1 MGSFSR
7 TAEQKAAPHLAKGKK
22 QTNVT
27 KEKIL
32 HHGWVPA
39 QSCSPSRC
47 FGDNT
52 MFGERRLIF
61 SIACP
66 SVPLCL
72 LHGDDGAEPVPRAGQ
87 VLGQGSRGEEG
98 GDGDAGR
105 EADGQPAGGSFDL
118 PWGRHLCRLHRPGF
132 PDGAK
137 IRVPRC
143 RQPGHR
149 LRRWR
154 QGFHR
159 LDRHNHRLPVDLVS
173 HPPSE
178 LNGCKQVRY
187 QRALLVR
194 RGSHHPDHHLLHPLH
209 HAEDQ
214 GTWCKDLPP
223 DFTSSGGC
231 RARTRQKNVIKARFG
246 ARTHLVFCTFAFFTN
261 LIVMMSLTVA
271 GTAVLNSLVADLSP
285 ELAAMLLAVV
295 IGGYTLIGGLGA
307 TFYVS
312 YFNTALI
319 FFLII
324 LLMVEVFFNP
334 FEHVAN
340 PFGSS
345 KSIFEFVACWKAPD
359 TSIGNHGGSYLTFF
373 RSGGLV
379 FGIVNLVGN
388 FGTVFCDQAY
398 WQSSVAAK
406 PLQGVWGFIAGGLCW
421 FAIPFGLATTM
432 GLACLG
438 LSSAQGA
445 PMLSDEDVMKG
456 LAAPLVAQKLL
467 GPVGEYSM
475 LFLIL
480 MAVMSTGSAE
490 IIAVASIVI
499 YDVYQTYICP
509 FRRERKDGQCIL
521 CGRYLRQQKGE
532 DVTDVCSCPSAEG
545 CEACNEDNVARAQ
558 TLNVV
563 KPHYTCQAHGAYK
576 EYQEH
581 LLNYKNW
588 CIVLC
593 TFLSIPL
600 CLFCWAVDL
609 NLAWPYYFTG
619 ILISSSVIPIAMS
632 ILWARATSY
641 GLVSGVVGGCLS
653 GMAAWLSYAS
663 TFPGGLSAATFVK
676 NTGEELPML
685 TGNMVAI
692 SVGGAACIVVTF
704 IPRWRMTAEIE
715 EAEWDKTRDI
725 DNPLSP
731 WVTKYKGE
739 LNLDDGENF
748 HDRPPLE
755 IVIRKF
761 RTAKVTAYTAAVL
774 FTVFFMGLWPGSMLS
789 VDILDLNG
797 FNIWTTISRG
807 WAFTAAAVIIILPL
821 FQEVAAILKQLKKNA
836 KEGRMMEDRSQNE
849 ALMQD
854 MQQKSHSSDS
864 RPIIKSGLG
873 YKIIN
878 KHLDL
883 TNTPSLSNSSS
894 SSSITS
900 SADSKSSST
909 SSLVNA

>member
-1 MGSFSR
+1 MG
-7 TAEQKAAPHLAKGKK
+7 
-22 QTNVT
+22 
-27 KEKIL
+27 
-32 HHGWVPA
+32 
-39 QSCSPSRC
+39 
-47 FGDNT
+47 
-52 MFGERRLIF
+52 
-61 SIACP
+61 
-66 SVPLCL
+66 
-72 LHGDDGAEPVPRAGQ
+72 
-87 VLGQGSRGEEG
+87 
-98 GDGDAGR
+98 
-105 EADGQPAGGSFDL
+105 
-118 PWGRHLCRLHRPGF
+118 
-132 PDGAK
+132 
-137 IRVPRC
+137 
-143 RQPGHR
+143 
-149 LRRWR
+149 
-154 QGFHR
+154 
-159 LDRHNHRLPVDLVS
+159 
-173 HPPSE
+173 
-178 LNGCKQVRY
+178 
-187 QRALLVR
+187 
-194 RGSHHPDHHLLHPLH
+194 
-209 HAEDQ
+209 
-214 GTWCKDLPP
+214 
-223 DFTSSGGC
+223 
-231 RARTRQKNVIKARFG
+231 FG
-246 ARTHLVFCTFAFFTN
+246 ARTHLVFFTFTFFTN
-261 LIVMMSLTVA
+261 LIVKMSLTVA

-295 IGGYTLIGGLGA
+295 IGGLGA

-373 RSGGLV
+373 SSGGLV

-432 GLACLG
+432 GLAYLG
-438 LSSAQGA
+438 MSSAQGS
-445 PMLSDEDVMKG
+445 PLLSDEDVMKG

-509 FRRERKDGQCIL
+509 FRRDHQDGQCIL
-521 CGRYLRQQKGE
+521 CGRFLRQQKGDE
-532 DVTDVCSCPSAEG
+532 ATEVCSCPSAES
-545 CEACNEDNVARAQ
+545 CEACKEDTIARAQ
-558 TLNVV
+558 SKDVV
-563 KPHYTCQAHGAYK
+563 KPHFTCEAHGAFK

-588 CIVLC
+588 CIILC

-609 NLAWPYYFTG
+609 NLAWTYYFTG

-632 ILWARATSY
+632 ILWARATAT
-641 GLVSGVVGGCLS
+641 GLIWGVVGGCIA
-653 GMAAWLSYAS
+653 GMTCWLTYAS

-692 SVGGAACIVVTF
+692 SVGGAACIIVTF
-704 IPRWRMTAEIE
+704 ITRWRLTSEME
-715 EAEWDKTRDI
+715 EEWDKTRDI

-761 RTAKVTAYTAAVL
+761 RAAKITAYAAAVL
-774 FTVFFMGLWPGSMLS
+774 FTLFFICIWPGSMLS
-789 VDILDLNG
+789 TDILDYNG
-797 FNIWTTISRG
+797 FNIWTTISRV
-807 WAFTAAAVIIILPL
+807 WAFSAAAFIVIVPMYQEIIAVIK
-821 FQEVAAILKQLKKNA
+821 QVARNKTAEESDSEN
-836 KEGRMMEDRSQNE
+836 RSQGV
-849 ALMQD
+849 AQPL
-854 MQQKSHSSDS
+854 QQQNGDAAGNVN
-864 RPIIKSGLG
+864 IG
-873 YKIIN
+873 YQRTN
-878 KHLDL
+878 K
-883 TNTPSLSNSSS
+883 
-894 SSSITS
+894 
-900 SADSKSSST
+900 
-909 SSLVNA
+909 

>member
-1 MGSFSR
+1 MGSYST
-7 TAEQKAAPHLAKGKK
+7 TAEPKAPTQKQDKR
-22 QTNVT
+22 
-27 KEKIL
+27 KEKSVRQRKDCTMAGFQLRAATFLAIL
-32 HHGWVPA
+32 APFNVLASDSDSPAASILNPAKTTHSAYFTEMMVQSDSLDPA
-39 QSCSPSRC
+39 QCSDKVLDARKTATITQGVKPTVSLQAAL
-47 FGDNT
+47 
-52 MFGERRLIF
+52 LIF
-61 SIACP
+61 LGVGIFAVFIAQAFQM
-66 SVPLCL
+66 VRKYVYRDADNL
-72 LHGDDGAEPVPRAGQ
+72 DTAF
-87 VLGQGSRGEEG
+87 
-98 GDGDAGR
+98 DAG
-105 EADGQPAGGSFDL
+105 GKVSI
-118 PWGRHLCRLHRPGF
+118 GF
-132 PDGAK
+132 IMLKTRAPGAK
-137 IRVPRC
+137 TFL
-143 RQPGHR
+143 Q
-149 LRRWR
+149 
-154 QGFHR
+154 
-159 LDRHNHRLPVDLVS
+159 
-173 HPPSE
+173 
-178 LNGCKQVRY
+178 
-187 QRALLVR
+187 
-194 RGSHHPDHHLLHPLH
+194 
-209 HAEDQ
+209 
-214 GTWCKDLPP
+214 
-223 DFTSSGGC
+223 
-231 RARTRQKNVIKARFG
+231 VIKARFG

-324 LLMVEVFFNP
+324 LLMVEVFFDP

-373 RSGGLV
+373 SSGGLV

-432 GLACLG
+432 GLAYLG

-445 PMLSDEDVMKG
+445 PLLSDEDVMKG

-509 FRRERKDGQCIL
+509 FRRDHKDGQCIL

-532 DVTDVCSCPSAEG
+532 DVTEVCSCPSAEG
-545 CEACNEDNVARAQ
+545 CEACNEDSVARAR

-600 CLFCWAVDL
+600 CILLYTFYALFL
-609 NLAWPYYFTG
+609 L
-619 ILISSSVIPIAMS
+619 
-632 ILWARATSY
+632 R
-641 GLVSGVVGGCLS
+641 
-653 GMAAWLSYAS
+653 
-663 TFPGGLSAATFVK
+663 
-676 NTGEELPML
+676 
-685 TGNMVAI
+685 
-692 SVGGAACIVVTF
+692 
-704 IPRWRMTAEIE
+704 
-715 EAEWDKTRDI
+715 
-725 DNPLSP
+725 
-731 WVTKYKGE
+731 
-739 LNLDDGENF
+739 
-748 HDRPPLE
+748 H
-755 IVIRKF
+755 
-761 RTAKVTAYTAAVL
+761 
-774 FTVFFMGLWPGSMLS
+774 
-789 VDILDLNG
+789 
-797 FNIWTTISRG
+797 
-807 WAFTAAAVIIILPL
+807 
-821 FQEVAAILKQLKKNA
+821 
-836 KEGRMMEDRSQNE
+836 
-849 ALMQD
+849 
-854 MQQKSHSSDS
+854 
-864 RPIIKSGLG
+864 
-873 YKIIN
+873 
-878 KHLDL
+878 
-883 TNTPSLSNSSS
+883 
-894 SSSITS
+894 
-900 SADSKSSST
+900 
-909 SSLVNA
+909 

>member
-1 MGSFSR
+1 MARFVRGALFLLL
-7 TAEQKAAPHLAKGKK
+7 TVAYVHAKGDIGDFEHHEKAEVTAARASAYYTEMMVQGVGKEPQACSERVLASRRAAVANGKK
-22 QTNVT
+22 VSIGVEPTVGLGAALLIFLGVGVFAVVIAQTFQMVRKYVYHDADNLDTAFDAGGKVSIGLT
-27 KEKIL
+27 ATTIVSQWTWSATL
-32 HHGWVPA
+32 L
-39 QSCSPSRC
+39 QSSTVASKYGISGPYWYA
-47 FGDNT
+47 GGAT
-52 MFGERRLIF
+52 IQIIIF
-61 SIACP
+61 SIL
-66 SVPLCL
+66 SIMLKT
-72 LHGDDGAEPVPRAGQ
+72 RA
-87 VLGQGSRGEEG
+87 
-98 GDGDAGR
+98 
-105 EADGQPAGGSFDL
+105 P
-118 PWGRHLCRLHRPGF
+118 
-132 PDGAK
+132 GAK
-137 IRVPRC
+137 TFL
-143 RQPGHR
+143 Q
-149 LRRWR
+149 
-154 QGFHR
+154 
-159 LDRHNHRLPVDLVS
+159 
-173 HPPSE
+173 
-178 LNGCKQVRY
+178 
-187 QRALLVR
+187 
-194 RGSHHPDHHLLHPLH
+194 
-209 HAEDQ
+209 
-214 GTWCKDLPP
+214 
-223 DFTSSGGC
+223 
-231 RARTRQKNVIKARFG
+231 VIKARFG
-246 ARTHLVFCTFAFFTN
+246 SKTHLVFCTFAFFTN
-261 LIVMMSLTVA
+261 LIVMMSLTIA
-271 GTAVLNSLVADLSP
+271 GTAVLNSLVKDLSP
-285 ELAAMLLAVV
+285 ELAAMLLASV

-319 FFLII
+319 FMLII
-324 LLMVEVFFNP
+324 MLMVEVFY
-334 FEHVAN
+334 N
-340 PFGSS
+340 PFGHENNPFGDSE
-345 KSIFEFVACWKAPD
+345 SIFEFIACWKSPD
-359 TSIGNHGGSYLTFF
+359 AAMGNKGGSYLTFF
-373 RSGGLV
+373 SSGGLV
-379 FGIVNLVGN
+379 FGIVNIVGN

-432 GLACLG
+432 GLAYLG

-467 GPVGEYSM
+467 GTVGEYSM

-490 IIAVASIVI
+490 VIAVASIII
-499 YDVYQTYICP
+499 YDVYQAYICP
-509 FRRERKDGQCIL
+509 YRPDLKEGQCIM
-521 CGRYLRQQKGE
+521 CGRYLRIQKGDE
-532 DVTDVCSCPSAEG
+532 DAELCTCQSCDKCAD
-545 CEACNEDNVARAQ
+545 CKADNELRAR
-558 TLNVV
+558 TKSLV
-563 KPHYTCQAHGAYK
+563 KPHYTCTTHGDYK
-576 EYQEH
+576 EYQET

-593 TFLSIPL
+593 TFFSVPL
-600 CLFCWAVDL
+600 CLFCWAVNL
-609 NLAWPYYFTG
+609 NLAWTYYFTG
-619 ILISSSVIPIAMS
+619 ILISSSVVPIAMS
-632 ILWARATSY
+632 ILWARATST
-641 GLVSGVVGGCLS
+641 GVISGVIGGAAVGMGS
-653 GMAAWLSYAS
+653 WLYYAS
-663 TFPGGLSAATFVK
+663 TYPGGLSAATFVK

-685 TGNMVAI
+685 TGNILAI
-692 SVGGAACIVVTF
+692 AVGGVACIIMTF
-704 IPRWRMTAEIE
+704 ATRWTLTPEME
-715 EAEWDKTRDI
+715 ELEWDKTRDI

-821 FQEVAAILKQLKKNA
+821 FQEVAAVLKQLKKNA
-836 KEGRMMEDRSQNE
+836 KEGQMEDRSQNE